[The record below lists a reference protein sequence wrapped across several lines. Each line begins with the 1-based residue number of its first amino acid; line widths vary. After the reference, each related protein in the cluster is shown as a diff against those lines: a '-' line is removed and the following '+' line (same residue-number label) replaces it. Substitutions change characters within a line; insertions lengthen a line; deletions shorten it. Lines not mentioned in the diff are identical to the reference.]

1 MDDGP
6 SSIPSAA
13 YLVTLLVTAIGYL
26 FFIAASLAISRA
38 RSTKITDL
46 AQQRRSGAQDAIAIL
61 AHSEAYL
68 VCAQVGRFVCVLSA
82 GIVIS
87 ELFEHLPNLV
97 LLIAATFGQTS
108 LPQWAGVSANI
119 TLVSVFVPATLIAVQ
134 IVKPLTLQNPETALC
149 MVAGPLKTFFRCFGP
164 LVLFVHSSVRALLS
178 SFGLKTTHERDLA
191 VSSDD
196 LSELVRRSSQEGVI
210 QKAEQEL
217 IEGVVE
223 LSDTIVREVM
233 TPRADIISIK
243 LGTTLQAFIQI
254 VKREGVSRILVTGS
268 DLDDVKGMVIIKDLI
283 GILDNSSST
292 SSWEPYIRE
301 VQFVPNTKSV
311 SDLLLEFREK
321 RVHFAV
327 VLDEHGG
334 VDGVVT
340 LEDLVEEIVGDI
352 SDEYDAPG
360 KVGRPVIQFDG
371 AIILD
376 GSLSLVDL
384 EMHHRIS
391 LPEGDYDTVAGFVL
405 SELGHLPSVGESFR
419 FEDLEIKV
427 RDVQNNRVVRVSI
440 QRPNPNRSKQDLALD
455 GAPAQ
460 NSLPLAV
467 DSD

>member
-6 SSIPSAA
+6 SSISSIA
-13 YLVTLLVTAIGYL
+13 YLITLLVTAIGYV
-26 FFIAASLAISRA
+26 FFIAASLAIARA
-38 RSTKITDL
+38 RSTKISDL
-46 AQQRRSGAQDAIAIL
+46 AQERRSGAKDAIAIL
-61 AHSEAYL
+61 AHSDAYL
-68 VCAQVGRFVCVLSA
+68 VCAQVGRFICVLSA

-87 ELFEHLPNLV
+87 ELFEHLPRLV
-97 LLIAATFGQTS
+97 LSIASAFGQTT
-108 LPQWAGVSANI
+108 LPEWAEIVANI
-119 TLVSVFVPATLIAVQ
+119 ALICIFVPATLIAVQ

-149 MVAGPLKTFFRCFGP
+149 IVAGPLKIFFRCFGP

-210 QKAEQEL
+210 QKTEQEL

-233 TPRADIISIK
+233 TPRTDIVSVK
-243 LGTTLQAFIQI
+243 LGTTLQNFIQV

-283 GILDNSSST
+283 GLLDGSAST
-292 SSWEPYIRE
+292 SSWESFIRD
-301 VQFVPNTKSV
+301 VQFVPNTKGV
-311 SDLLLEFREK
+311 SDLLNEFREK

-384 EMHHRIS
+384 ERHHRIS

-419 FEDLEIKV
+419 FEEFEIKV

-440 QRPNPNRSKQDLALD
+440 QRPNSNRSKQDVTLGGEASL
-455 GAPAQ
+455 